1 MSIEERDCLARLAR
15 VKAYATD
22 VFDSEDGAE
31 TWLQEPNPALG
42 AEAPIN
48 LLATDD
54 GARRVE
60 IVLRRIDY
68 GDYGKLDK

>member
-1 MSIEERDCLARLAR
+1 M
-15 VKAYATD
+15 KAYAAN

-31 TWLQEPNPALG
+31 IWLHEQNPALG
-42 AEAPIN
+42 AEAPID
-48 LLATDD
+48 LLVTDD

-68 GDYGKLDK
+68 GDYSKLDK